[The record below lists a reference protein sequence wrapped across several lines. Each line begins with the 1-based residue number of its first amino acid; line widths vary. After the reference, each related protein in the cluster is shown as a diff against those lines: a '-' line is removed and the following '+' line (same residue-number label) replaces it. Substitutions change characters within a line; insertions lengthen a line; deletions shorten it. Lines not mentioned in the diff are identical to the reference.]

1 MSNDGSYKPC
11 WMTSDE
17 EVFIAEQ
24 EAADHQSKVN
34 RCVQIDEI
42 LNHPKTLPKNRSKHE
57 NEVIV
62 DFLMGNWAT
71 LTKLF
76 K

>member
-24 EAADHQSKVN
+24 ETADHQSKVN

-42 LNHPKTLPKNRSKHE
+42 LNHQNRSKHE
-57 NEVIV
+57 NEVII
-62 DFLMGNWAT
+62 DFFMGNWDT